1 MATAFI
7 GVIGGSGLYD
17 IDGFSASDEVRVKT
31 PFGDP
36 SDAIVVGDLEGT
48 KVAFLPR
55 HGRGHRFSPTNLPY
69 LANIYALKLLG
80 VDRLVAVTAVGS
92 LREHLHPGKLVV
104 VDQYID
110 RTVNRPASFFTDGIV
125 GHVGFG
131 DPVSKPLSD
140 MLYHAAVTEGLDVEH
155 GGTYLC
161 IEGPQFSTRAESQLF
176 RSWGADIIGMT
187 NVPEARLARE
197 AELPFASLALV
208 TDYDC
213 WHETEAD
220 VTVEAVIATLKT
232 NVTKAKRTLRAL
244 AKITAES
251 STPLVCPSQSA
262 LSGAIMTDPACVPT
276 YAREKLAIFLDKYWK

>member
-1 MATAFI
+1 MAAPYI

-17 IDGFSASDEVRVKT
+17 IEGFSNGTEVHVPT
-31 PFGDP
+31 PFGNT
-36 SDAIVVGDLEGT
+36 SDTITVGELLGT
-48 KVAFLPR
+48 RIAFLPR

-69 LANIYALKLLG
+69 LANIYALKSLG
-80 VDRLVAVTAVGS
+80 VDRIITVTAVGS

-110 RTVNRPASFFTDGIV
+110 RTVNRPASFFDGGV
-125 GHVGFG
+125 VAHVGFG
-131 DPVSKPLSD
+131 DPVSKPLSE
-140 MLYHAAVTEGLDVEH
+140 MLYQAALSEGLDVEK
-155 GGTYLC
+155 GGTYVC

-176 RSWGADIIGMT
+176 RGWGADIVGMT

-220 VTVEAVIATLKT
+220 VTVEAVVATLKA
-232 NVTKAKRTLRAL
+232 NVVKAQKTLRAL
-244 AKITAES
+244 AKMTALS

-262 LSGAIMTDPACVPT
+262 LAGAVMTDPARVP
-276 YAREKLAIFLDKYWK
+276 ASSREKFALFLNKYWE